1 MANPSHPLYKIQ
13 CKMKQAL
20 PAHEEELVFVSF
32 EFSQSRL
39 AIGLRLQNITFSPD
53 ALNVQNVSSSYGPD
67 KSAHSA
73 PPSSHRAHH
82 PSRSFA
88 RAKRRP

>member
-1 MANPSHPLYKIQ
+1 MQ
-13 CKMKQAL
+13 MKQAL

-53 ALNVQNVSSSYGPD
+53 ALNVQNVSRLLTDPINQRIQLL
-67 KSAHSA
+67 
-73 PPSSHRAHH
+73 RAHIGH
-82 PSRSFA
+82 II
-88 RAKRRP
+88 RP